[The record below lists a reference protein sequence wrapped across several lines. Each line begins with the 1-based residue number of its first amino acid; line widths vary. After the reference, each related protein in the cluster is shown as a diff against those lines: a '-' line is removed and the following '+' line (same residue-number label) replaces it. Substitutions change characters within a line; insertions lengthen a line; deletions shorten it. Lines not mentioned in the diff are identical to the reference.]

1 MDDRDQ
7 THEQLL
13 AEVHALRRQVA
24 QQHEALQQ
32 AEAELGEQRLR
43 YRELVEDSI
52 QGLYIHQDG
61 VIQFANRVFAEM
73 FGYDSPEALVGLSY
87 LTVVAP
93 HERARLSAYRNAR
106 LRREPAARRYECQG
120 QRRDGA
126 LIWLECM
133 PTLILW
139 RGRPA
144 VLATFLDITERKRA
158 EAERAVRLR
167 QLQTIRDVA
176 EEITR
181 ELDLDVLLDLI
192 VRRTV
197 ELVGV
202 ATSTI
207 RLWDD
212 SQQALITAATYGGQT
227 DLSPIPIKLG
237 EGIIGVAAQR
247 REGLAANIYRDSPY
261 AHPAMT
267 ARVGTGS
274 MIAEP
279 LLYRDRL
286 IGVILGIRWQSEP
299 FTAADRGMLGL
310 FAAEAA
316 IAIENARLFHES
328 QRREA
333 WLSGILGVNK
343 RIAASADLNA
353 LITSITEEAC
363 RLIQAT
369 GARVGICREAH
380 IVFDASARYGAVPD
394 HTVIIPLEGSLL
406 GRVVREDRAAIV
418 ADVPNSS
425 EILPV
430 YKQRFAQA
438 GIRSIIFVPIRGP
451 CEVRGVLYV
460 SSQTRREFTAEE
472 AQALTTYAE
481 QAALAMEQ
489 AQLIDAVQQRQA
501 ALEGANATLR
511 SEIEARRQAE
521 DEVRRLNAQ
530 LEQRVAERTAQLE
543 ATNRELEAFS
553 YSVSHDLRAPL
564 RAIDGFSRILLE
576 DYAPQCDAEAQRY
589 LSMIG
594 ESTQRMGELIED
606 LLTFSRVGR
615 RPLSKRWMAVD
626 DLARQALEELHYAY
640 AGRQV
645 DVAVGALPA
654 CQADPILLKQVL
666 VNLLAN
672 ALKFTR
678 QRQAA
683 RVEVGWCEAHSA
695 YFVRDNGVGFDMRYA
710 AKLFVAFQ
718 RLHSQEDYEGTGVGL
733 SLAQRIVCRHGGRIW
748 AEAAVDRGATF
759 YFTLPGENAY
769 D

>member
-7 THEQLL
+7 TQEQLL

-24 QQHEALQQ
+24 QQHETLQRL
-32 AEAELGEQRLR
+32 EAALGEQRLR

-52 QGLYIHQDG
+52 LGLYIHQDG

-73 FGYDSPEALVGLSY
+73 FGYDGPEALIGLSY
-87 LTVVAP
+87 LSVVAL
-93 HERARLSAYRNAR
+93 HERARLSAYRDAR

-133 PTLILW
+133 PMLILW

-144 VLATFLDITERKRA
+144 VLATFLDITERKQA

-181 ELDLDVLLDLI
+181 ELDLAALLELI
-192 VRRTV
+192 VQRTA

-202 ATSTI
+202 ATSVI

-212 SQQALITAATYGGQT
+212 GQQALITAATYGEQT
-227 DLSPIPIKLG
+227 DLGPIPIKLG
-237 EGIIGVAAQR
+237 EGMIGVAAQR
-247 REGLAANIYRDSPY
+247 RQGLAADIYQDSPY
-261 AHPAMT
+261 AHPEMST
-267 ARVGTGS
+267 RMKTGS

-286 IGVILGIRWQSEP
+286 IGVILGVRWQSEP
-299 FTAADRGMLGL
+299 FTAAEREILAL

-316 IAIENARLFHES
+316 IAIENARLFNES

-333 WLSGILGVNK
+333 WLSSILGINK

-353 LITSITEEAC
+353 LIGSITEEAC
-363 RLIQAT
+363 RLVQAT
-369 GARVGICREAH
+369 GARVGICHEGR
-380 IVFDASARYGAVPD
+380 IVFDVSARYGAVPD
-394 HTVIIPLEGSLL
+394 HTVSIPLEGSLL
-406 GRVVREDRAAIV
+406 GRVVRENRAAIV
-418 ADVPNSS
+418 ADAPSS
-425 EILPV
+425 CDILSV
-430 YKQRFAQA
+430 YKPCFAQA
-438 GIRSIIFVPIRGP
+438 GIHSVIFVPIRGP
-451 CEVRGVLYV
+451 NEVWGVLYV

-472 AQALTTYAE
+472 AEALTTYAE
-481 QAALAMEQ
+481 QAALAIGQ

-501 ALEGANATLR
+501 ALER
-511 SEIEARRQAE
+511 SNMALKDEIEARRQAE

-530 LEQRVAERTAQLE
+530 LEQRVAERTVQLE

-564 RAIDGFSRILLE
+564 RAIDGFARILLD

-594 ESTQRMGELIED
+594 ESAQRMGLLIED

-615 RPLSKRWMAVD
+615 RPLSKRRVAMD
-626 DLARQALEELHYAY
+626 DLARQALDELHCAY

-645 DVAVGALPA
+645 EVALDDLPA
-654 CQADPILLKQVL
+654 CQADPILLKQVW

-678 QRQAA
+678 QRQIA
-683 RVEVGWCEAHSA
+683 RIEMGWCEAQGA
-695 YFVRDNGVGFDMRYA
+695 YFVRDNGVGFDMRYVT
-710 AKLFVAFQ
+710 KLFVAFQ

-733 SLAQRIVCRHGGRIW
+733 SLAHRIVCRHGGRLW
-748 AEAAVDRGATF
+748 AEAVVDGGATF
-759 YFTLPGENAY
+759 YFTLAGESAAG
-769 D
+769 